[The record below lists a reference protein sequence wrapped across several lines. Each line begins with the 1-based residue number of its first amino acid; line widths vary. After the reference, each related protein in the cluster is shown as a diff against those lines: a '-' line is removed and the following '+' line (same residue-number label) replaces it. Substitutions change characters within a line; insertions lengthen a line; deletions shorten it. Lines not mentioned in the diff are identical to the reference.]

1 MAQPDDRRLDLPIV
15 DPSPFFGAATPP
27 DSPRPNLPLGL
38 ADDDMSAFID
48 WGIFNDATG
57 FDPEV
62 AALASGAGNS
72 VTPDFLNMFPANTN
86 SRAAQTVNL
95 AANMPTLFS
104 PCFRSTK
111 LMLT

>member
-1 MAQPDDRRLDLPIV
+1 MAHPDDRRLDLPIV

-27 DSPRPNLPLGL
+27 DSPRPNLSLGL
-38 ADDDMSAFID
+38 ADDMSDFID
-48 WGIFNDATG
+48 WGIFNGTTG

-62 AALASGAGNS
+62 AAPASTNS

-86 SRAAQTVNL
+86 SKAAQTVNL

-104 PCFRSTK
+104 PCFRSIK